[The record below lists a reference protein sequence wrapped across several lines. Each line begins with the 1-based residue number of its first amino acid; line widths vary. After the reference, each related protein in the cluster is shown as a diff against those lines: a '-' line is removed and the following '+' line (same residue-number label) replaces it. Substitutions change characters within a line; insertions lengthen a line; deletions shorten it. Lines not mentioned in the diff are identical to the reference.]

1 MTTYFSDLWFMKLNE
16 TDVKSWP
23 QEFIQIFTHLQ
34 HALEEASGGSGA
46 HVLHE
51 DGQNN
56 SRYSGEYSG
65 RQFFSTCSVEYIS
78 VLFNS
83 EGLLF

>member
-1 MTTYFSDLWFMKLNE
+1 MKLNE

-56 SRYSGEYSG
+56 S
-65 RQFFSTCSVEYIS
+65 
-78 VLFNS
+78 
-83 EGLLF
+83 